1 VPPVDNTPPDI
12 CTTDDQYGVAM
23 KLTDGLSTIC
33 YRVTTAYFAA
43 VAFAPEQP
51 ETDSESV
58 DAASPES
65 LADTG
70 ADISMLAIWMLVLL
84 GLAITSLSLARRKD
98 S

>member
-1 VPPVDNTPPDI
+1 VDTTPPTT
-12 CTTDDQYGVAM
+12 CTTDDEYGVAM

-33 YRVTTAYFAA
+33 YRVTTAYFTQL
-43 VAFAPEQP
+43 AFAPAEP
-51 ETDSESV
+51 ETESESV

-70 ADISMLAIWMLVLL
+70 ADISMLAIWMMVLL

>member
-1 VPPVDNTPPDI
+1 
-12 CTTDDQYGVAM
+12 M

-33 YRVTTAYFAA
+33 YRVTTTYFTQL
-43 VAFAPEQP
+43 AFAPQEP
-51 ETDSESV
+51 ETENEEV

-70 ADISMLAIWMLVLL
+70 ADISMLAIWMMVLL

>member
-1 VPPVDNTPPDI
+1 MPPVDNTPPDI

-43 VAFAPEQP
+43 VAFAPQAAAID
-51 ETDSESV
+51 TES
-58 DAASPES
+58 AAAEPES

-70 ADISMLAIWMLVLL
+70 ADLSLLAIWMMVLL
-84 GLAITSLSLARRKD
+84 GLAIAGLGLARRKD